1 MVTDMNFSFRV
12 EPLSANRSIVSST
25 LLEQADMRIK
35 PASRKTEELKDWKS
49 PGIFAARP
57 G

>member
-35 PASRKTEELKDWKS
+35 PSFQKTEELKEWKS
-49 PGIFAARP
+49 SRICAGRP